1 MLPLKEIIV
10 VMPTSKDIAT
20 DSPTSTPV
28 DELALFGETLRDR
41 LRRIVQTRLDKRLR
55 GRIDAA
61 DVVQDGFV
69 EAIEKLQTGRPE
81 PKLRIVLWLIIRER
95 LQKLHRNHLKTARR
109 DATRDVSMS
118 QCPTLDASGAV
129 PTNQFI
135 DRTASPSKSLLK
147 AEQANRLRIAME
159 KLGPQDRQVL
169 WLRHFD
175 ELQNSEVA
183 CKLQIQEAAAAKRYI
198 RAMKRLKQVLSDL
211 TADPKGP

>member
-1 MLPLKEIIV
+1 
-10 VMPTSKDIAT
+10 MPTPTDIAT
-20 DSPTSTPV
+20 DSPTSTPG
-28 DELALFGETLRDR
+28 DEKTLLGETLRNIQPR
-41 LRRIVQTRLDKRLR
+41 LRRLVQARLDKRLR
-55 GRIDAA
+55 GRIDAS

-69 EAIEKLQTGRPE
+69 EAIEKLQTGRE
-81 PKLRIVLWLIIRER
+81 SKLRIVLWLRLIIKER

-135 DRTASPSKSLLK
+135 DRSASPSKSLLR
-147 AEQANRLRIAME
+147 EERANRLRTAME
-159 KLGPQDRQVL
+159 KLGLQDREVL
-169 WLRHFD
+169 WLRHID

-183 CKLQIQEAAAAKRYI
+183 FKLQIQEAAAAKRYI

-211 TADPKGP
+211 TADPQGL